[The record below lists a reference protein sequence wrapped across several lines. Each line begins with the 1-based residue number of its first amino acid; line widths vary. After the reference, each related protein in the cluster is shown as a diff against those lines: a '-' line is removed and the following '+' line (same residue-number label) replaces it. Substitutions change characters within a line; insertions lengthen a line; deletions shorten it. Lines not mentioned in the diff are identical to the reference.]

1 MQDLQVNDGS
11 FVRIFVMK
19 TALVGTVFSSEDY

>member
-11 FVRIFVMK
+11 FVRILVMK
-19 TALVGTVFSSEDY
+19 TTLVCIVFSSEDY